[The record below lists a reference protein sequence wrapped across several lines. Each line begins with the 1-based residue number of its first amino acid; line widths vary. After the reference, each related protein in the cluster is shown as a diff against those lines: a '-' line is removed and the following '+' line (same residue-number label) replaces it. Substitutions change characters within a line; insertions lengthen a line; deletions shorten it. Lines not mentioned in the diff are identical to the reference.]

1 MDFQEAANQQK
12 ESAEVDFKAHV
23 PTDNGGWIELVKDS
37 SPMITIDG
45 SQGEGGGQILRTSL
59 ALSAITGTP
68 VTITNVRAKRPKPG
82 LQRQHLVAVLAAA
95 RVCGGQVEGA
105 ELGSRQLTLHPQQP
119 IAGDYRFDI
128 GSAGSCTLVL
138 QTVLPILL
146 HADGPSTVT
155 ITGGTHNG
163 MAPPVEFLAE
173 SFLPVLHRVGIS
185 ASLELQRHGFYPA
198 GGGAIRATIQPAFG
212 KNGGTVPFELL
223 ERGKAID
230 RRAEV
235 LIANLPAHVA
245 SREAQ
250 AVKHGLHWSHDEVDE
265 REVRADGPGNAII
278 ARLRHANLTTVVSA
292 FGELRKPAEK
302 VAQEVVKQ
310 IRRHSEAGVPV
321 CEHLADQLLLP
332 LALGAGGRFRTVAP
346 SDHTTTNAAIIAMFL
361 GEVVTMAQQGADDWL
376 VTVTGR

>member
-1 MDFQEAANQQK
+1 
-12 ESAEVDFKAHV
+12 
-23 PTDNGGWIELVKDS
+23 
-37 SPMITIDG
+37 MITIDG

-68 VTITNVRAKRPKPG
+68 VTIEHIRAKRPKPG

-105 ELGSRQLTLHPQQP
+105 ELKSRSLVFHPQQP
-119 IAGDYRFDI
+119 LAGDFHFDI

-185 ASLELQRHGFYPA
+185 AQIELQRHGFYPA
-198 GGGAIRATIQPAFG
+198 GGGAIRATIQPAFA
-212 KNGGTVPFELL
+212 NNTSTVALHL
-223 ERGKAID
+223 SERGKVIG
-230 RRAEV
+230 RHAEA

-245 SREAQ
+245 TREAQ

-265 REVRADGPGNAII
+265 REVRADGPGNALI
-278 ARLRHANLTTVVSA
+278 ARLRFANITTVVSA
-292 FGELRKPAEK
+292 FGELRKSAEK
-302 VAQEVVKQ
+302 VAQEATKQ
-310 IRRHSEAGVPV
+310 IRRYLEANIPV

-332 LALGAGGRFRTVAP
+332 LALGAGGSFRTVAP
-346 SDHTTTNAAIIAMFL
+346 SEHSRTNADIIAKFL
-361 GEVVTMAQQGADDWL
+361 GDVISFSETGTDACVVT
-376 VTVTGR
+376 VRGRSK